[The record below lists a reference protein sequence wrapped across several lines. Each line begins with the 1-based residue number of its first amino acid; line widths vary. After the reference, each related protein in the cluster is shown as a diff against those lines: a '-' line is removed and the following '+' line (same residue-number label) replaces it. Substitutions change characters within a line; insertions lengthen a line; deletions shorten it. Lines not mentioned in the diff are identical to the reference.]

1 MCDFLKQF
9 PSYMIE
15 QARRNETDIGGL
27 ERGASEANK
36 NGGPGEG
43 NFS

>member
-15 QARRNETDIGGL
+15 QARRNETDIRGL
-27 ERGASEANK
+27 ERGVSEASK
-36 NGGPGEG
+36 NGGWGEG
-43 NFS
+43 NCS